1 MKAARIFNLLNGW
14 FYILYGIYG
23 AVQPRKI
30 SELMGWTPD
39 LLGSHQIR
47 ALWMV
52 TFAAGLIIVMT
63 AHKRSDQRPLLLAL
77 IFILLA
83 FAAGRLLGLVLD
95 GIGPMQTYYE
105 LSLEVFL
112 ICVGTWIYRR
122 A

>member
-23 AVQPRKI
+23 AVRPRLI
-30 SELMGWTPD
+30 ADLMGWTPD
-39 LLGSHQIR
+39 LLGWHQIR

-63 AHKRSDQRPLLLAL
+63 AHKRLDQKPLLLAL
-77 IFILLA
+77 IFVLLA
-83 FAAGRLLGLVLD
+83 FATGRILGLAVD
-95 GIGPMQTYYE
+95 GPGPMQTYYE
-105 LSLEVFL
+105 LGLEVFL
-112 ICVGTWIYRR
+112 IAVGAWIYRR